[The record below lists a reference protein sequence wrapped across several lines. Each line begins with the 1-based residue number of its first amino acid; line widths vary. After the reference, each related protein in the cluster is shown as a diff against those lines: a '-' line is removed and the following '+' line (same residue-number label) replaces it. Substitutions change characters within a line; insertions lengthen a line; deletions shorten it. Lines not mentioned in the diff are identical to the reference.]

1 MKVRRYDY
9 PFQFGDDFNRLL
21 KDLGDMLRQGRYI
34 LTDEVREFEEA
45 FGAYLGGVQVSG
57 VGTGTEALILALMAL
72 GAGRGDEVI
81 THANTF
87 YATVAAI
94 RLVGAVPVL
103 VDANEDSFL
112 INESQVIDALTPRTR
127 AVVPVHLYGKPTPMA
142 SLTALAAA
150 RGFDILEDAAQ
161 AHGAR
166 IDGWSVGTVGRIGC
180 FSFHPSKNLA
190 AAGDG
195 GAVVTRDSAIA
206 ADVRRRR
213 DLGQEWQGN
222 HVVLGLNSKLDA
234 IQARILSGKLPHL
247 KDWNADRRRLARWYR
262 ERLTGLPLTFQ
273 KANPNEEHAYH
284 LFQVRTERRDHLLRF
299 LQDAGIDAVVRYP
312 CPIHLQPAFRDCGW
326 RVGQFPIAE
335 CLAKEL
341 LCLPIRPN
349 LSVDELDYVCDHV
362 HRFFGRS

>member
-1 MKVRRYDY
+1 MKVTRYDY
-9 PFQFGDDFNRLL
+9 ASQFGDIDHLV
-21 KDLGDMLRQGRYI
+21 KDLYVMLTEGRYI
-34 LTDEVREFEEA
+34 LTDDVRHFEEA
-45 FGAYLGGVQVSG
+45 FGTYLGGVHVSG
-57 VGTGTEALILALMAL
+57 VGTGTDALVLALMAL
-72 GAGRGDEVI
+72 GVGRGDEVI

-103 VDANEDSFL
+103 VDANESTFL
-112 INESQVIDALTPRTR
+112 IDESQVMDALTPRTR
-127 AVVPVHLYGKPTPMA
+127 VVLPVHLYGKPTPLA
-142 SLTALAAA
+142 SLTAAARS

-166 IDGWSVGTVGRIGC
+166 IGGWSAGTVGRIGC

-195 GAVVTRDSAIA
+195 GAVVTRDAALA

-213 DLGQEWQGN
+213 DLGQEGQGN

-247 KDWNADRRRLARWYR
+247 SEWNASRQWLARWYR
-262 ERLTGLPLTFQ
+262 ERLSDLPLTFQ
-273 KANPNEEHAYH
+273 EVGPDEEHAYH
-284 LFQVRTERRDHLLRF
+284 LFQIRTERRDDLLQALRV
-299 LQDAGIDAVVRYP
+299 AGIDAVIRYP
-312 CPIHLQPAFRDCGW
+312 YPIHHQPAFQDCGW

-335 CLAKEL
+335 CLAKQL

-362 HRFFGRS
+362 RRFFG